1 MMMDMDMDKLTRE
14 DFERLAGIKSQ
25 NCISIFIPTHNK
37 GMEVNEGLDWLQ
49 FKNQLTEVRD
59 KLLKK
64 NYQEKY
70 VTELLA
76 PAFNLLNDT
85 GFWHLQDKG
94 LAVFM
99 NDENI
104 SYFRL
109 PVSFEAENYVGNAF
123 VLDPLFIFF
132 REEGKF
138 YTLALSQKKVKLFRN
153 SRYHFEEISLPSSVP
168 QNIDEILSQ
177 YEFTKRNIQGKNVG
191 GGTIFHSHTDSF
203 FNDQYALEFF
213 RQVNTGVNEALRDE
227 EKLPLV
233 LFAVDNMHSV
243 YQKANSYPNLFK
255 EGVNGNPDHLLDEEI
270 FEKSMNVMRSEM
282 LKPLKK
288 KIDTYNAFA
297 GTGKTSY
304 AIDEI
309 VREAQAGRI
318 DTLFIEKNNH
328 LWGTFNEQSKET
340 KMGKASD
347 KDSTSLTTK
356 AAAFTIENGGFVYEV
371 SAEEMPEAGKPMVAV
386 FRF

>member
-1 MMMDMDMDKLTRE
+1 MRTDMDRLTRE

-25 NCISIFIPTHNK
+25 NCISIFIPTHHK

-76 PAFNLLNDT
+76 PGFNLLNDT

-104 SYFRL
+104 RYFRL

-138 YTLALSQKKVKLFRN
+138 YTMALSQKK
-153 SRYHFEEISLPSSVP
+153 
-168 QNIDEILSQ
+168 
-177 YEFTKRNIQGKNVG
+177 
-191 GGTIFHSHTDSF
+191 
-203 FNDQYALEFF
+203 
-213 RQVNTGVNEALRDE
+213 
-227 EKLPLV
+227 
-233 LFAVDNMHSV
+233 
-243 YQKANSYPNLFK
+243 
-255 EGVNGNPDHLLDEEI
+255 
-270 FEKSMNVMRSEM
+270 
-282 LKPLKK
+282 
-288 KIDTYNAFA
+288 
-297 GTGKTSY
+297 
-304 AIDEI
+304 
-309 VREAQAGRI
+309 
-318 DTLFIEKNNH
+318 
-328 LWGTFNEQSKET
+328 
-340 KMGKASD
+340 
-347 KDSTSLTTK
+347 
-356 AAAFTIENGGFVYEV
+356 
-371 SAEEMPEAGKPMVAV
+371 
-386 FRF
+386 